1 MGLHRLLREEEPVT
15 DLAVHEA
22 VRDQLENLDLPRRGL
37 LLQLL
42 ERAGERNYLG
52 ATRTTLR
59 DRVETPAVVDVTR
72 EDLLALGSVH
82 GNRRI
87 GLGAAPL

>member
-1 MGLHRLLREEEPVT
+1 VAHVGLHRLLREEEPVT

-59 DRVETPAVVDVTR
+59 RFSWSAYPLSGMPLYATPLFT
-72 EDLLALGSVH
+72 
-82 GNRRI
+82 
-87 GLGAAPL
+87 